1 MHYHWELDLK
11 SKIRIAILLKFIKK
25 KKDNHPVLDKHT
37 SSPRPPRT
45 K

>member
-25 KKDNHPVLDKHT
+25 KKITTLY
-37 SSPRPPRT
+37 
-45 K
+45 